1 MTDQML
7 HFLKLNSAKRTKQFW
22 QKLHLQRYKRGLQAK
37 CEQFA
42 NTLSLKSD
50 DFSSNK
56 EFFLLKNSS
65 KCTPTGGTAV

>member
-7 HFLKLNSAKRTKQFW
+7 HFLKLNSAKRTKQLW

-42 NTLSLKSD
+42 KVLSLKSD
-50 DFSSNK
+50 NLN
-56 EFFLLKNSS
+56 EFFIK
-65 KCTPTGGTAV
+65 